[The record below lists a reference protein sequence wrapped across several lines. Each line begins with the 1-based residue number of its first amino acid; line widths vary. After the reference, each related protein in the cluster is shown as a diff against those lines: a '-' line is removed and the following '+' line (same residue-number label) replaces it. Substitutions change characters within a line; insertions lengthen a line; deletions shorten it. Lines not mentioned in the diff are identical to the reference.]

1 MYCQNCG
8 KEFSSDA
15 RYCQNCGS
23 MLADS
28 HGSTSAARR
37 ELIVALLLSIF
48 LGQLGVDRFYLGFI
62 GLGLLK
68 LFTFG
73 GCGVWW
79 LIDIILIATRKVND
93 VDGRPLLNTIIVMLR
108 ALLLKDSILLVS
120 GIFIVIINPAIGLFT
135 PVV

>member
-23 MLADS
+23 MLADAHS
-28 HGSTSAARR
+28 NTSAARR

-48 LGQLGVDRFYLGFI
+48 LGQLGVDRFYLGYI

-93 VDGRPLLNTIIVMLR
+93 VDGRPLL
-108 ALLLKDSILLVS
+108 
-120 GIFIVIINPAIGLFT
+120 
-135 PVV
+135 

>member
-1 MYCQNCG
+1 MYCQKCG
-8 KEFSSDA
+8 KEYATDA
-15 RYCQNCGS
+15 KYCQNCGS
-23 MLADS
+23 ILTGLQ
-28 HGSTSAARR
+28 GSPSVNQR

-48 LGQLGVDRFYLGFI
+48 LGQLGVDRFYLGYI

-93 VDGRPLLNTIIVMLR
+93 SDGQPLI
-108 ALLLKDSILLVS
+108 
-120 GIFIVIINPAIGLFT
+120 
-135 PVV
+135 

>member
-1 MYCQNCG
+1 MYCQKCG
-8 KEFSSDA
+8 KEFPPDA
-15 RYCQNCGS
+15 KYCQNCGS
-23 MLADS
+23 ILSNSA
-28 HGSTSAARR
+28 GSPSVTQR

-48 LGQLGVDRFYLGFI
+48 LGQLGVDRFYLGYI

-93 VDGRPLLNTIIVMLR
+93 ADGKPLI
-108 ALLLKDSILLVS
+108 
-120 GIFIVIINPAIGLFT
+120 
-135 PVV
+135 

>member
-1 MYCQNCG
+1 MYCQKCG
-8 KEFSSDA
+8 KEFMSDA
-15 RYCQNCGS
+15 KYCQNCGS
-23 MLADS
+23 ILIKS
-28 HGSTSAARR
+28 PGSPSATQR

-48 LGQLGVDRFYLGFI
+48 LGQLGVDRFYLGYI

-93 VDGRPLLNTIIVMLR
+93 SDGQPLI
-108 ALLLKDSILLVS
+108 
-120 GIFIVIINPAIGLFT
+120 
-135 PVV
+135 

>member
-1 MYCQNCG
+1 
-8 KEFSSDA
+8 
-15 RYCQNCGS
+15 

>member
-1 MYCQNCG
+1 
-8 KEFSSDA
+8 
-15 RYCQNCGS
+15 

-48 LGQLGVDRFYLGFI
+48 CGQLGVDRFYLGFI

-93 VDGRPLLNTIIVMLR
+93 VDGRPLL
-108 ALLLKDSILLVS
+108 
-120 GIFIVIINPAIGLFT
+120 
-135 PVV
+135 